1 MELQTSPTLTV
12 SKPDAAVATLLH
24 TLPAELFLE
33 VVEQSSIAISITD
46 PHANI
51 LYCNRALCEL
61 TGYRRG
67 ELTGRNH
74 NVLAS
79 QQTPKGRYEEM
90 WSQLTSARPWTGRL
104 INQRKDGSVYLAE
117 VTITPVTAPDGLI
130 THYLGMHKDISVRY
144 GLERRVHNQMA
155 MIEAVLNAA
164 PSAIVVLN
172 EAEQVILDNLVYKTL
187 RTDLKGVEPF
197 EALGL
202 AAESD
207 HSRALVPLVIR
218 GQTRWYSVH
227 SQLLQELNE
236 EAELYFVEGRKRACR
251 LLIITDQTE
260 RRQQQ
265 EQGRLA
271 MLGAELAAAK
281 QAAVIREALDAAL
294 VQLQAPLNMLQAARQ
309 LDPVTDGGSHR
320 VMAVALEEG
329 QSAMRRLQACQPPQ
343 AEEPLV
349 ALSAQSLLQDLQ
361 DLCLP
366 GLSGQK
372 GRLQF
377 TIPDAASCL
386 LAGQKLRLLAA
397 LSLLVERGLQRTE
410 SLVDAWVRVGAEAS
424 GQGIDFYVEDNA
436 PGSPQGAHRLLAGQP
451 GGQEGGLL
459 ALSLVQSVANDHR
472 GMVEVSSLSDGAHRI
487 TLHLPSSLS
496 DRRLA

>member
-1 MELQTSPTLTV
+1 MELQTPPSLTV
-12 SKPDAAVATLLH
+12 SKPDAAVATLLQ

-61 TGYRRG
+61 TGYRRSD
-67 ELTGRNH
+67 LTGRNH

-79 QQTPKGRYEEM
+79 QQTPKSRYQEM

-117 VTITPVTAPDGLI
+117 VTITPVTSADGVI

-164 PSAIVVLN
+164 PSAIVVLD
-172 EAEQVILDNLVYKTL
+172 EQQQVILDNLVYKTL

-202 AAESD
+202 AAEPD
-207 HSRALVPLVIR
+207 HQKPLVPLVIR

-227 SQLLQELNE
+227 SQLLHELNE

-309 LDPVTDGGSHR
+309 LDPVADCGSHT

-329 QSAMRRLQACQPPQ
+329 ESAMRRLQACQPVQ
-343 AEEPLV
+343 TEEPLV
-349 ALSAQSLLQDLQ
+349 PLSAHTLLQDLQ

-366 GLSGQK
+366 GVGGHK

-377 TIPDAASCL
+377 VIPAAGACL
-386 LAGQKLRLLAA
+386 LDGQRLRLLAA

-410 SLVDAWVRVGAEAS
+410 ALADAWVRVGAEPSA
-424 GQGIDFYVEDNA
+424 QGVDFYVEDNA
-436 PGSPQGAHRLLAGQP
+436 PGMPQGAHRLLAGQP
-451 GGQEGGLL
+451 GGQEGALL
-459 ALSLVQSVANDHR
+459 ALSLVQSVANEHR
-472 GMVEVSSLSDGAHRI
+472 GMVEVTSVSDGAHRI

>member
-1 MELQTSPTLTV
+1 MELQTPPTLTV
-12 SKPDAAVATLLH
+12 SRPDAAVANLLQ

-46 PHANI
+46 PNAHI

-61 TGYRRG
+61 TGYRRS

-79 QQTPKGRYEEM
+79 QQTPKSRYEEM
-90 WSQLTSARPWTGRL
+90 WSQLTAARPWTGRL

-117 VTITPVTAPDGLI
+117 VTITPVTSSDGVI
-130 THYLGMHKDISVRY
+130 THYLGMHKDISTRY

-172 EAEQVILDNLVYKTL
+172 EQQQVILDNLVYKTL
-187 RTDLKGVEPF
+187 RTDLKGVEPYQ
-197 EALGL
+197 ALGL
-202 AAESD
+202 SAESA
-207 HSRALVPLVIR
+207 HPESFVPLIIR
-218 GQTRWYSVH
+218 GQTHWYSVH
-227 SQLLQELNE
+227 SHPLQELNE

-271 MLGAELAAAK
+271 MLGAQLAAAK
-281 QAAVIREALDAAL
+281 QAAVIREALDAAQ

-309 LDPVTDGGSHR
+309 LDPVADCGSHT
-320 VMAVALEEG
+320 VMEVALAEG
-329 QSAMRRLQACQPPQ
+329 ELAVRRLQACQP
-343 AEEPLV
+343 AESTEPLV
-349 ALSAQSLLQDLQ
+349 SLSAQVLLQDLQ

-366 GLSGQK
+366 GVSGHK

-377 TIPDAASCL
+377 VIPDAGHCQL
-386 LAGQKLRLLAA
+386 DGQRLRLLAA
-397 LSLLVERGLQRTE
+397 LSLLMERGLQRTE
-410 SLVDAWVRVGAEAS
+410 TLVDAWVRVGAES
-424 GQGIDFYVEDNA
+424 VPQGVDFFVEDNA
-436 PGSPQGAHRLLAGQP
+436 PAPQGAHRLLASQSE
-451 GGQEGGLL
+451 EGGLL
-459 ALSLVQSVANDHR
+459 TLSLVQSVANDHK
-472 GMVEVSSLSDGAHRI
+472 GMVEVTSLSDGAHRI